1 MNKHLLKIFLVLSL
15 FLCLGFEGCD
25 DDDLDVDLTICGNFE
40 REFGSFTG
48 RRDYEATENGAVFYG
63 TCETFSCAEPGIITL
78 DCAATATGSFTEECN
93 STTYS
98 LSGTAGVIADMEID
112 ASGIVL
118 FGEDDGTVTLDGAI
132 SADIEQLKL
141 TVTPEGSDDESSIN
155 CSGELRYD
163 NFDDR
168 TFTCE
173 NADVS
178 CVVNVVGVETTLSC
192 DDIKTYV
199 DNFRANTEGR
209 AYCSADAPQGVLNDL
224 VELAIM
230 KIEEAIAA
238 EEEESSEE

>member
-1 MNKHLLKIFLVLSL
+1 
-15 FLCLGFEGCD
+15 
-25 DDDLDVDLTICGNFE
+25 
-40 REFGSFTG
+40 
-48 RRDYEATENGAVFYG
+48 
-63 TCETFSCAEPGIITL
+63 
-78 DCAATATGSFTEECN
+78 
-93 STTYS
+93 
-98 LSGTAGVIADMEID
+98 MEID

-141 TVTPEGSDDESSIN
+141 TVTPDGSEDESSID

-178 CVVNVVGVETTLSC
+178 CVVNVVGVETADC

-209 AYCSADAPQGVLNDL
+209 AYCSADSSQNVMNDL
-224 VELAIM
+224 VELARYENRRSNCGRGRRI
-230 KIEEAIAA
+230 
-238 EEEESSEE
+238 